1 MTLQDRLM
9 EDLKESM
16 RSGDVIRKNA
26 IRMVRAAIKNAEIEM
41 HRPATDEEVESIISK
56 EIKKRAEAIEL
67 FARGNRND
75 LVEEEKAGI
84 VFLEEYLP
92 TQMNDQELEKIIV
105 ETLAEI
111 QATSIKDMGRAMKAI
126 IAKVGN
132 RADGRLVSELVRS
145 KLA

>member
-9 EDLKESM
+9 DDLKESM

-41 HRPATDEEVESIISK
+41 HRPATDEEVESIINK

-105 ETLAEI
+105 ETLAAE
-111 QATSIKDMGRAMKAI
+111 
-126 IAKVGN
+126 
-132 RADGRLVSELVRS
+132 VSERGATRMDDQTS
-145 KLA
+145 EASMEKRKRDGYF